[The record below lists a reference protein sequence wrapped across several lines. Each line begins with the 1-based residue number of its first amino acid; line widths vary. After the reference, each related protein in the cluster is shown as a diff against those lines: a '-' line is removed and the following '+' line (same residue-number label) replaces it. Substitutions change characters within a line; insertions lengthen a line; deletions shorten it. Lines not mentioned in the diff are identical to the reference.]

1 MSLKSSGSVAAIS
14 AALVLAL
21 GAMGCASTSGD
32 QDTGVAKSP
41 VPVKVAQAAPTNVE
55 ANTAAAEPAP
65 VPVDVKKAAPE
76 AKSAA
81 AEKPASAEKPAAA
94 KEVAEAKAPDAAALP
109 VLTANA
115 MPPPVVFANTQP
127 FQAET
132 EITSLSE
139 EVRSLMKAVQTMS
152 AAVTTRQ
159 EVVERIVEKPVEK
172 IVEKIVEKPVE
183 VIVEKPVEKI
193 VEKPV
198 EKIVE
203 KPVIKVVEKVVEKPI
218 SNEEMLK
225 RLDQLMSADISGR
238 RSGLK
243 PFLAKASLCLI
254 DSDCRLTD
262 QDLSTLSAEDRAVV
276 EEYQALF
283 ETLGRQLGGADH
295 KAEREALIASSQVLT
310 ASLNAQRKVVVS
322 QLALSPKVS
331 GFGVYD
337 VFPKNEFRLDEMPRI
352 LVYTELDHFKSVQ
365 EADGQYAVK
374 LVQELSLYKAG
385 GRDRNPV
392 WTEQPVQVVDS
403 VRNPRRDFFLVQVL
417 RLPEKLDAGDYEL
430 QVKVSDLADGG
441 SSVARVPVRILSKR

>member
-1 MSLKSSGSVAAIS
+1 MSVKSSGFVAAIS

-32 QDTGVAKSP
+32 QGAGVAKSP

-81 AEKPASAEKPAAA
+81 AEKPVSAEKPAAA
-94 KEVAEAKAPDAAALP
+94 KEVAEAKEPDAVALP

-331 GFGVYD
+331 GFGAYD
-337 VFPKNEFRLDEMPRI
+337 IFPKNEFRLDEMPRI